1 MEVKQP
7 GGHIDQMIRQT
18 RAHHVSLSSLA
29 DQKAN
34 MMLTIASLIV
44 PLSIQFLYDPRTH
57 LAAATMVSFCVLT
70 IMLSA
75 YAAMPKLNRRPSP
88 GNVVDVNAPSFNPLF
103 FGSFVQLDYPA
114 YKQSME
120 ALFNDH
126 NELYESQIREIYAL
140 GRYLEDQK
148 YRFVRWAYLSF
159 ICGVVLSS
167 VIYVVK
173 SYS

>member
-1 MEVKQP
+1 MKIEQP

-44 PLSIQFLYDPRTH
+44 PLSIRFLYDPRTH
-57 LAAATMVSFCVLT
+57 LAAATMIAFCVLT
-70 IMLSA
+70 VMLSA
-75 YAAMPKLNRRPSP
+75 YAAMPKLNRRPVP
-88 GNVVDVNAPSFNPLF
+88 GDVVNVNAPSFNLLF
-103 FGSFVQLDYPA
+103 FGSFIQLDYPA

-120 ALFNDH
+120 ALINDH
-126 NELYESQIREIYAL
+126 NELYETQIKEIYML
-140 GRYLEDQK
+140 GRYLEGQK
-148 YRFVRWAYLSF
+148 YRFVRLAYLSF
-159 ICGVVLSS
+159 ISGVLLSS
-167 VIYVVK
+167 AIYVIK